1 MAAESGG
8 GAGDLWAR
16 FARAAGGAAKDEE
29 ATAEPQAE
37 PIPAADPSSPLRA
50 GLPPIPDDDDEED
63 DDLGGASDLT
73 AANVEDEVS
82 SLFAD
87 LESSGSQFGLD
98 TQKIVYKTRPQ
109 ARDVDR
115 VVGALVRTLVSKR
128 EITEKDLDVI
138 LEITKSRIMSA
149 IRAQVL

>member
-1 MAAESGG
+1 MTAESGG

-16 FARAAGGAAKDEE
+16 FARAAGGAAKSEE

-37 PIPAADPSSPLRA
+37 PIPAAD
-50 GLPPIPDDDDEED
+50 LPPVADDDDDED